1 LNPLLKVREAFQNGI
16 LPKKEYSLIV
26 KRFPNVVSGISR
38 IEKAS
43 GVDFPIAYVEPS
55 ITISS
60 SGTNSFEY
68 GILFARTIPVV
79 AKNTLEV
86 VIQISAPLVAYGLKG
101 TIHAILAHEFL
112 HYLEL
117 MRKISNME
125 LISDETS
132 ANLFENVYADS
143 ERLFEPRAVFSDK
156 TLLLHITKKFP
167 SGFRDY
173 KLEDKVI
180 KYWIEKNLPVTN
192 ITLDTNITKLS
203 SDLIS
208 KYNDVD
214 LPEGRFV
221 THLIRSRL
229 TYAISPEMYIQS
241 LLQYNNQSDQWSMN
255 WRFIWQQSAAT
266 GLYIVYNQ
274 TQDYDGIP
282 IASSTKSFV
291 VKYSYLF
298 DVLN

>member
-1 LNPLLKVREAFQNGI
+1 LNPLLKVKETFQNGI
-16 LPKKEYSLIV
+16 LPEKEYSLIV
-26 KRFPNVVSGISR
+26 KRFPIVVSGISR

-55 ITISS
+55 ITMSS
-60 SGTNSFEY
+60 SNTNSFEY

-79 AKNTLEV
+79 AKNTLQV

-132 ANLFENVYADS
+132 ANLFENIYADG

-180 KYWIEKNLPVTN
+180 KFWIEKNLPTTR
-192 ITLDTNITKLS
+192 ITLDTNVTKLS
-203 SDLIS
+203 PDLIS
-208 KYNDVD
+208 K
-214 LPEGRFV
+214 
-221 THLIRSRL
+221 IRL
-229 TYAISPEMYIQS
+229 TPSLISKI
-241 LLQYNNQSDQWSMN
+241 
-255 WRFIWQQSAAT
+255 
-266 GLYIVYNQ
+266 
-274 TQDYDGIP
+274 
-282 IASSTKSFV
+282 KSFEL
-291 VKYSYLF
+291 KASKLRKKRFY
-298 DVLN
+298 